1 MSLMIRWIFCIVLS
15 TATMF
20 GGQAAHAMM
29 SGAQTADVH
38 VDTHADHAHDASDK
52 THHSGSADGSSC
64 CNSVACGASFI
75 SVECALVQIDTVS
88 DTHYFLMANT
98 VPEGLDVIAPERPP
112 RA

>member
-1 MSLMIRWIFCIVLS
+1 MIRWIFCIVLS

-29 SGAQTADVH
+29 SGNQTLDVH
-38 VDTHADHAHDASDK
+38 VDAHADHTNGASDK

-75 SVECALVQIDTVS
+75 SVECAFVQIDTIGDIYCVLLAS
-88 DTHYFLMANT
+88 I
-98 VPEGLDVIAPERPP
+98 VPEGLDVITPERPP